1 MRIIMQ
7 IKIRQRSIQLSL
19 LFKDQPGNLFKSY
32 NALPVG
38 SNRNK
43 LTNLG
48 YWKSFGRQNI
58 IVTNRKQINLT
69 RFL

>member
-1 MRIIMQ
+1 MPSLFLIFMRIIMQ

-48 YWKSFGRQNI
+48 Y
-58 IVTNRKQINLT
+58 
-69 RFL
+69 